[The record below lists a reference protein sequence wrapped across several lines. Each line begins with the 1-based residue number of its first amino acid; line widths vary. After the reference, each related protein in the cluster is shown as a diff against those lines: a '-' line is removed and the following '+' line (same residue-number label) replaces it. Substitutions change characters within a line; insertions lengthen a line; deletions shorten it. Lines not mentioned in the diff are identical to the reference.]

1 VTLPRPLEDIVVVAV
16 EQAVAAPYA
25 TRQLADLGARVIK
38 IERPGTGD
46 FARRYDDKVNGLS
59 SAFLWL
65 NRGKESFALD
75 IRSDEGAATLERLL
89 GRCDVFIHNLSPAA
103 AARAGLDTRSVQA
116 RHPSVIACGISGYG
130 LEGPLA
136 DAKAYD
142 LLIQGETGMIALS
155 GTPEHMAKVGI
166 SIADISAGSQ
176 AYASILAAIRHRDR
190 TGTALPVD
198 ISLFDSLTEWLGYP
212 LYYTIHG
219 GKAPARRGTDHATI
233 APYGAFTTAGGDQV
247 LIAVQNDAEWSRFC
261 AEVLGDAGLATDPR
275 YQTHALRV
283 DNREA
288 LDATI
293 STRFAQLDQQQA
305 FERLREADIAS
316 ARLNGIAA
324 LADHEQLASRD
335 RWTDTATP
343 AGTVRTLLPPWSPGP
358 PGQAAELGAVP
369 ELGEHTEQLREWLR
383 D

>member
-1 VTLPRPLEDIVVVAV
+1 VTLARPLEDVVVVAV

-25 TRQLADLGARVIK
+25 SRQLADLGARVIK
-38 IERPGTGD
+38 IERPGSGD
-46 FARRYDDKVNGLS
+46 FARRYDDKVDGLS

-75 IRSDEGAATLERLL
+75 IRSEDGSATLERLL
-89 GRCDVFIHNLSPAA
+89 SRCDVFIQNLSPAA

-116 RHPSVIACGISGYG
+116 RHPGVIACGISGYG
-130 LEGPLA
+130 LDGPLA

-142 LLIQGETGMIALS
+142 LLIQGETGMISLS

-176 AYASILAAIRHRDR
+176 AYAAILAAIRHRDR
-190 TGTALPVD
+190 TGEALPVD
-198 ISLFDSLTEWLGYP
+198 ISLFDALTEWLGYP
-212 LYYTIHG
+212 LYYTMHG

-233 APYGAFTTAGGDQV
+233 APYGAFTTAGGDQI

-261 AEVLGDAGLATDPR
+261 ADVLDDPGLATDPR
-275 YQTHALRV
+275 YRTHALRV

-293 STRFAQLDQQQA
+293 GARFAQLEQA
-305 FERLREADIAS
+305 EALERLRAAEIAT

-324 LADHEQLASRD
+324 LAAHEQLAGRD

-343 AGTVRTLLPPWSPGP
+343 VGPVRTLLPPWSPGP
-358 PGQAAELGAVP
+358 PGAKPELGGVP
-369 ELGEHTEQLREWLR
+369 ELGEHTEQLHEWLR
-383 D
+383 E